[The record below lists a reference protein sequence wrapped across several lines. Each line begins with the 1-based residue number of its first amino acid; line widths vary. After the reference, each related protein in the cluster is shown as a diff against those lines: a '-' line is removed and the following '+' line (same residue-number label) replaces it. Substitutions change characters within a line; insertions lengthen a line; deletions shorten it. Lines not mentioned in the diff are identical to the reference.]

1 MAQQRAGPVQPLRLV
16 LKEPRQVLGRRW
28 RRMVAGAGTRGFA
41 ADAPK
46 PFAVVRH
53 SPRSH
58 PDRYPAAEGG
68 EPQNLAVDLQRLV
81 LRKASEYANEGD
93 LVGEAEPVVD
103 SSALR
108 NLSPVVYE
116 EAAIADE
123 AGPGDVGVG
132 DRHDM

>member
-1 MAQQRAGPVQPLRLV
+1 MLRNRLPSFGIV
-16 LKEPRQVLGRRW
+16 
-28 RRMVAGAGTRGFA
+28 
-41 ADAPK
+41 
-46 PFAVVRH
+46 
-53 SPRSH
+53 
-58 PDRYPAAEGG
+58 PDRIRIGTQLQGG

-103 SSALR
+103 SPALR

-123 AGPGDVGVG
+123 AGPGDVGVE

>member
-1 MAQQRAGPVQPLRLV
+1 M
-16 LKEPRQVLGRRW
+16 
-28 RRMVAGAGTRGFA
+28 
-41 ADAPK
+41 
-46 PFAVVRH
+46 
-53 SPRSH
+53 
-58 PDRYPAAEGG
+58 
-68 EPQNLAVDLQRLV
+68 

-93 LVGEAEPVVD
+93 RVGEAEPVVD